1 MYNHLFGPVPSRR
14 LGVSLGIDLVPHKVC
29 SFNCVYC
36 ECGRTTLL
44 TLKRQEYV
52 SGDKV
57 IEEVTHFLS
66 NNPSPDYITFSG
78 AGEPT
83 LNSRVG
89 EILRFFKSSPWPMPV
104 AVLTNGSLLSDP
116 QVQEEL
122 SEADVILPSLDAASE
137 TTFRRMDRPIPSFN
151 LENYIQGMVDFR
163 QIFKG
168 KIWLEVM
175 ILPGYNDNKQD
186 LRLIKEAIL
195 KITPD
200 KIQLNTLDRP
210 GTLKNLKPAPH
221 KLLLE
226 ILDYWEMDNCEI
238 ISAVP
243 ERRELKSYRQDIET
257 AILETIARR
266 PCTIDDL
273 SQILG
278 LHRNEINKYLG
289 VLEEEKKIEQ
299 AKQARGV
306 FYKKHTSFLI

>member
-52 SGDKV
+52 SRDKV

-83 LNSRVG
+83 LNTRLG
-89 EILRFFKSSPWPMPV
+89 EILRLLKTSPSPIPV
-104 AVLTNGSLLSDP
+104 AVLTNGSLLNDP

-151 LENYIQGMVDFR
+151 LENYIQGMVDFS

-175 ILPGYNDNKQD
+175 ILPGFNDNKKD
-186 LRLIKEAIL
+186 LRLLKEAFLRIE
-195 KITPD
+195 PD

-221 KLLLE
+221 NLLLE
-226 ILDYWEMDNCEI
+226 ILDYWEVDNCEI
-238 ISAVP
+238 ICAVP

-266 PCTIDDL
+266 PCTVDDL

-278 LHRNEINKYLG
+278 LHVNEVNKYLG
-289 VLEEEKKIEQ
+289 VLEEEKRIKQ
-299 AKQARGV
+299 VKQARGV
-306 FYKKHTSFLI
+306 FYGHL